1 MNLSSNKG
9 GGIESQGIQSD
20 TNEFREL
27 ASDLPLQILMIE
39 TFIDLGGVL
48 KLKTSERE
56 RERGREGERGRDLRQ
71 AVSQIDHREFIDTLK
86 SWLTKTCFNLSRCR
100 DRLEQDQE
108 MIDHQEPQMSHHH
121 NLSGP

>member
-27 ASDLPLQILMIE
+27 ASDLPLQIIIIE

-56 RERGREGERGRDLRQ
+56 RGREGGRDLRQ
-71 AVSQIDHREFIDTLK
+71 AVSQIDHREIMDALK
-86 SWLTKTCFNLSRCR
+86 SWLTKTLLNLSRCR

-121 NLSGP
+121 NLSGT